1 MLVYNGSGVSASSRD
16 YTLHSLRTF
25 LSHRYDVQL
34 VTPKTLRDEPWTD
47 NCALLVFPGGRDLPY
62 HFDLSGKPN
71 RRIKEYVE
79 NGGRYL
85 GICAGAYY
93 ACSEIEFEKG
103 TPLEV
108 TGQRELGFFPGL
120 CRGTTFPGF
129 EYETESGARET
140 SLALKRE
147 AWRDH
152 WSQSPNHCDVWYN
165 GGGSFVLDPN
175 QPPKGAQ
182 VLAEY
187 EEVEP
192 KQVAGVLCSVGKG
205 QALLWAVHPEH
216 PALDDVDG
224 TPRQEKELH
233 RLNLVRGT
241 LSQLGLDVSDGPAPL
256 PKLLPLVLAS
266 SDPSLAQQI
275 AGDIASRGE
284 AMSESTAGL
293 VDRND
298 TFVLHP
304 ASSFDSLV
312 RAARSRPGTNEP
324 EELRQEHKLICVCD
338 ETLPPLSSTP
348 LFHVPSYFSNLSQL
362 SNGSPSIG
370 QALLYGEVVT
380 STQTMLDK

>member
-1 MLVYNGSGVSASSRD
+1 MYDGSGVSASSRD

-34 VTPKTLRDEPWTD
+34 VSPKTLRDEPWTD

-62 HFDLSGKPN
+62 LFDLSGKPN

-79 NGGRYL
+79 NGGKYL

-93 ACSEIEFEKG
+93 ASREIEFEKG

-108 TGQRELGFFPGL
+108 VGERELAFFPGL

-129 EYETESGARET
+129 EYETEAGARET
-140 SLALKRE
+140 TLALRRE

-152 WSQSPNHCDVWYN
+152 WSQSPDACDVWYN
-165 GGGSFVLDPN
+165 GGGSFVLEP
-175 QPPKGAQ
+175 GAPVPQ
-182 VLAEY
+182 GVKVLAEY
-187 EEVEP
+187 EETEP
-192 KQVAGVLCSVGKG
+192 RQVAGVLCSVGKG

-216 PALDDVDG
+216 PSLDSVDG
-224 TPRQEKELH
+224 PPRQEKELH

-241 LSQLGLDVSDGPAPL
+241 LGQLGLDVSDGPALL

-266 SDPSLAQQI
+266 SEPALASRI
-275 AGDIASRGE
+275 ASEIASRGE
-284 AMSESTAGL
+284 AMSESTAGI

-298 TFVLHP
+298 TFILHD

-312 RAARSRPGTNEP
+312 RSARARPGTTEP
-324 EELRQEHKLICVCD
+324 EELRQEPKLICVCD
-338 ETLPPLSSTP
+338 AAIPPVTSTP
-348 LFHVPSYFSNLSQL
+348 LFDISAYFRNLGQL
-362 SNGSPSIG
+362 ANGRPSIG
-370 QALLYGEVVT
+370 HALLYGEVVT